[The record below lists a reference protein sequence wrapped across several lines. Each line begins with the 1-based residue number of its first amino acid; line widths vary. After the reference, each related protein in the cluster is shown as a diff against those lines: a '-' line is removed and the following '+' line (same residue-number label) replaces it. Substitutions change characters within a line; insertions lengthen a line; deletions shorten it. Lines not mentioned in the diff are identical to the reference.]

1 MSGTRRTSPTRATCS
16 SCAAR
21 PSTSASEFDGAL
33 PRTPD
38 RSPRMALNPVPQ
50 TPRPAAPVFSASL
63 TGGAARGSRLE
74 RLKAA
79 PRKAGE
85 ASFFFYDAHFKN
97 EAVKVL
103 PGEYYVDNEDLLVM
117 TTLGSCIAAC
127 LWDRQAR
134 IGGMNHF
141 MLPEGSGDSGRYGSY
156 AMELLINEM
165 MKRGASRL
173 TMEAKIFGGG
183 AVISGMNSINVGER
197 NTKFVMDFL
206 ATERIPIVSKD
217 VLDVYPRKVCFL
229 PASGKAMVKRLAPT
243 NTDALVAQEKAAAQ
257 RDLPASTGG
266 GSIDLFCPHTHAAP
280 REQDEMAKTR
290 VVVVDDSALV
300 RSLLTEI
307 VNRQSDME
315 CIGSAADPFA
325 AREMIRNLNPDVITL
340 DVEMPRM
347 DGLDFLARLMR
358 LRPMPVVMVSTLTE
372 RGAEVTLKALEL
384 GAVDFVA
391 KPKIGVAD
399 GIRLLAQDITDK
411 IRIAA
416 KAHIR
421 RAPPPPAAGSVA
433 PAPAKPVTMASL
445 GRASTEKLI
454 FIGASTGGTEAT
466 KDVLVNLPAD
476 SPAVVITQHMPPGFT
491 KSYAAR
497 LDGLCKIRVKEAQD
511 GERILPGHGYIA
523 PGGFHLT
530 VERSGANYIA
540 RVQDG
545 EPVNRHKPSVE
556 ALFLSAAKVV
566 GQNAIGIMLTG
577 MGADGARAMKV
588 MKDAGSYN
596 YCQDEAS
603 CVVFGMPREAIAAGA
618 ADEVLPLNQIAGK
631 VLERL
636 RATSDRK

>member
-1 MSGTRRTSPTRATCS
+1 
-16 SCAAR
+16 
-21 PSTSASEFDGAL
+21 
-33 PRTPD
+33 
-38 RSPRMALNPVPQ
+38 
-50 TPRPAAPVFSASL
+50 
-63 TGGAARGSRLE
+63 
-74 RLKAA
+74 
-79 PRKAGE
+79 
-85 ASFFFYDAHFKN
+85 
-97 EAVKVL
+97 
-103 PGEYYVDNEDLLVM
+103 
-117 TTLGSCIAAC
+117 
-127 LWDRQAR
+127 
-134 IGGMNHF
+134 
-141 MLPEGSGDSGRYGSY
+141 
-156 AMELLINEM
+156 
-165 MKRGASRL
+165 
-173 TMEAKIFGGG
+173 
-183 AVISGMNSINVGER
+183 
-197 NTKFVMDFL
+197 
-206 ATERIPIVSKD
+206 
-217 VLDVYPRKVCFL
+217 
-229 PASGKAMVKRLAPT
+229 
-243 NTDALVAQEKAAAQ
+243 
-257 RDLPASTGG
+257 
-266 GSIDLFCPHTHAAP
+266 
-280 REQDEMAKTR
+280 MAKTK

-300 RSLLTEI
+300 RSILTEI
-307 VNRQSDME
+307 INRQADME
-315 CIGSAADPFA
+315 CIGAAADPLV

-347 DGLDFLARLMR
+347 DGLDFLSRLMR

-411 IRIAA
+411 IRIAS

-421 RAPPPPAAGSVA
+421 RAPPPPAPGAPA
-433 PAPAKPVTMASL
+433 PAPAKPVSMASL

-466 KDVLVNLPAD
+466 KDVLINLPAD
-476 SPAVVITQHMPPGFT
+476 SPAVVITQHMPAGFT
-491 KSYAAR
+491 RSYAAR

-523 PGGFHLT
+523 PGGLHLT

-540 RVQDG
+540 RVQEG

-566 GQNAIGIMLTG
+566 GPNAIGIMLTG

-588 MKDAGSYN
+588 MKDAGAYN

-618 ADEVLPLNQIAGK
+618 ADEVLPLNQIAAK

-636 RATSDRK
+636 RATSGLSLNRV